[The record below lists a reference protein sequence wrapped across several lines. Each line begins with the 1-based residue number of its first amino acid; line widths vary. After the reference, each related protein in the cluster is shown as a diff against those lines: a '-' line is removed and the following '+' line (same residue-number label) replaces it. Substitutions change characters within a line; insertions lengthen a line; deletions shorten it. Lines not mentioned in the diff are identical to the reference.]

1 VTTTLEKSPK
11 KTASRPRNRT
21 RANGNGA
28 VKARADAAARP
39 LVPVS
44 GILDVRG
51 NSAYLRTGGYR
62 PGDDDVRVTPAQVQ
76 ELGLRPGDLV
86 TGTARGDRLAGADR
100 VNGAEPGSPRP
111 AFADM
116 TPVHPDQVLRLETA
130 PRAAIGRVIDLVAPI
145 GKGQRGLIV
154 APPKAGKTLILQAI
168 ARAVTVN
175 HPDAHLMVVLVG
187 ERPEEVTEFR
197 RTIDGEVAYSTFDQP
212 EREHTTVA
220 ELAVERAKR
229 LVELG
234 HDVVLL
240 LDSLTRLG
248 RAYNTI
254 APNGGRILSGGID
267 TRAIY
272 PPKRFFGAARNVI
285 EGGSLTIIATALV
298 ETGSRMDDG
307 LFEEFKGTGNMELRL
322 SRALAEQRLY
332 PAVDVHASSTRRDEL
347 LLPAGELAAVTR
359 LRRALSAL
367 DRRQATESLLT
378 RLRQTSSNTELLR
391 LAGESVGA

>member
-1 VTTTLEKSPK
+1 
-11 KTASRPRNRT
+11 
-21 RANGNGA
+21 
-28 VKARADAAARP
+28 
-39 LVPVS
+39 
-44 GILDVRG
+44 
-51 NSAYLRTGGYR
+51 
-62 PGDDDVRVTPAQVQ
+62 VQ

-130 PRAAIGRVIDLVAPI
+130 PGAAIGRVIDLVAPI